1 MTTLDIKLFGL
12 LVVERGDRP
21 VVAFQGRRGK
31 DLLSYLLLHRET
43 AHTRE
48 QLATLFW
55 GHLDGHKARHCLN
68 TALWRLHQDLA
79 AAGIP
84 AHALLCADAE
94 TVGFNP
100 ASAARLDVAEF
111 EARCAWADHLPP
123 HQDERRAM
131 LYRQAAALYRADLL
145 VDCYEDWCLLERE
158 RLNYLYLRVLGW
170 LLTYH
175 AGRGEHDAA
184 IGYGQRILAV
194 DSLREEVHRT
204 VMRSYLAARQ
214 PTAALRQYR
223 LCERIVREELDTEL
237 MPETRA
243 LLPLMIGDGMPSR
256 AAPTASRGVA
266 HAVPAPLAADLVAV
280 LAALTEAAALV
291 ERVGAH
297 VRDATTILERA
308 IARDVHDD
316 LGATID
322 ILADW
327 PPERPPLDR
336 VLLLLADASL
346 ALAPSHAP
354 ERERGAPGISA

>member
-12 LVVERGDRP
+12 LVIERGDRQ

-84 AHALLCADAE
+84 AHALVRADAE
-94 TVGFNP
+94 TVGFNS

-170 LLTYH
+170 LLTH
-175 AGRGEHDAA
+175 HVGRGEHDAA

-194 DSLREEVHRT
+194 DPLREEVHRT
-204 VMRSYLAARQ
+204 VMGSYLATRQ

-237 MPETRA
+237 LPETRA
-243 LLPLMIGDGMPSR
+243 LLPLVIG
-256 AAPTASRGVA
+256 
-266 HAVPAPLAADLVAV
+266 ADLVAV

-297 VRDATTILERA
+297 VREATTILERA
-308 IARDVHDD
+308 IARDAHDD
-316 LGATID
+316 PGVTLD

-327 PPERPPLDR
+327 PPESPPLDR
-336 VLLLLADASL
+336 VLLLLADASR

-354 ERERGAPGISA
+354 ERERGAAGISA